1 MLQTEGDVTVT
12 DFVAEGVATERVVLF
27 LAGGHQFGIA
37 VSRIREIIPAR
48 AYTPLPGTGAHVCGL
63 INLRGRIVT
72 VVDLAARL
80 GLPPAAVN
88 PEHSIVIAEHGDRL
102 LGMAVEDVARIVTV
116 DLETLDASAE
126 VLRSLRVDR
135 AYLRGVGEVDDEIF
149 VAVDPDLIFG
159 PILG

>member
-1 MLQTEGDVTVT
+1 MLQTDSGVTA
-12 DFVAEGVATERVVLF
+12 DGSPAEGVATERVVLF
-27 LAGGHQFGIA
+27 LAGGHTFGIA

-48 AYTPLPGTGAHVCGL
+48 EYTPLPGTGDHVCGL

-72 VVDLAARL
+72 VMDLAARL
-80 GLPPAAVN
+80 GLPPASAR
-88 PEHSIVIAEHGDRL
+88 PDHSIVIAEYGDRL

-149 VAVDPDLIFG
+149 VAVDPDKIFG

>member
-1 MLQTEGDVTVT
+1 MLQTHSGVTADDVAA
-12 DFVAEGVATERVVLF
+12 DGVATERMVLF
-27 LAGGHQFGIA
+27 LAGGHTFGIA

-48 AYTPLPGTGAHVCGL
+48 EYTPLPGTGAHVCGL

-80 GLPPAAVN
+80 GLAPASAH
-88 PEHSIVIAEHGDRL
+88 PGHSIVIAEHGDRL
-102 LGMAVEDVARIVTV
+102 LGMAVEDVVRIVTV

-149 VAVDPDLIFG
+149 VAVDPDQIFG

>member
-1 MLQTEGDVTVT
+1 MLHTEGDVTVT

-72 VVDLAARL
+72 V
-80 GLPPAAVN
+80 
-88 PEHSIVIAEHGDRL
+88 
-102 LGMAVEDVARIVTV
+102 